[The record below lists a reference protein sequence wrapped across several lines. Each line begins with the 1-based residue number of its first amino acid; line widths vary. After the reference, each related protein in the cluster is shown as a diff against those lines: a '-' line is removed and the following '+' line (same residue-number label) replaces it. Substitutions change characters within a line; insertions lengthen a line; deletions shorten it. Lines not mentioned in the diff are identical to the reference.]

1 MPELE
6 TAVSTFREI
15 IKQSWTR
22 RAIRMLTISQ
32 PPALLPKLTIAD
44 VTSLRDSDWETREKA
59 FHDTALEEINSLVRK
74 HNGLAPYAV
83 RRPYYMRV
91 AELEKVYR
99 DSGEDILRGL
109 SERTEPRSRSFTGS
123 SDSDEGDA
131 PVAHHPGMD
140 TSLAPLRIRDVF
152 RQWIS
157 AWRGGK
163 Q

>member
-123 SDSDEGDA
+123 PDSDEDDA
-131 PVAHHPGMD
+131 PVAHHPGLD
-140 TSLAPLRIRDVF
+140 TSLPPLRIRDVF